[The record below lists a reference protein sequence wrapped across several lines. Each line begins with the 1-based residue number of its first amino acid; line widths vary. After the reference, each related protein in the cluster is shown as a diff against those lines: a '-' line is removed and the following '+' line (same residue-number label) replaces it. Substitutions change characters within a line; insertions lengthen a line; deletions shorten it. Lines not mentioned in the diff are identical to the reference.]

1 MISHAPRFTIPF
13 FGFGVIVVDQLAA
26 FQKYMLA
33 CPRFI
38 SAHTVKSMR
47 VKFCLPILVICVSA
61 LLFSC
66 NRSSNPSARRLLI
79 YTPHGQ
85 DLLREFIARYKA
97 QHPGTDVQFLDMG
110 SREILER
117 VRAERNRP
125 QADLWW
131 GAAHTTFQTAA
142 EENLLA
148 PYQPTWTGSVPNASR
163 DPQDRWYGTYQTPE
177 VIVYNSDAVKAE
189 EAPKDWDDVLDPK
202 WRDKI
207 LIRNPNPSDSMR
219 AIFGAMI
226 WRFYKDTGSPEK
238 GYDWLRRLDAN
249 VHEYTADGT
258 LLMQKLVRREGLI
271 SLWNLPDVW
280 IYKEQKGFPVGYVF
294 PASGVPVITDGIA
307 VVRGG
312 PNEEEA
318 RRFYEFVTTPESLV
332 IAAKKYYRMPVRNDF
347 DRSQLPAWMNE
358 PVNELPVDWDLLRK
372 QSGDWLRYWDTEI
385 RGRSKK

>member
-1 MISHAPRFTIPF
+1 MSRQSFSSSLLPFLFQLLLPHAIAR
-13 FGFGVIVVDQLAA
+13 DQ
-26 FQKYMLA
+26 
-33 CPRFI
+33 P
-38 SAHTVKSMR
+38 T
-47 VKFCLPILVICVSA
+47 
-61 LLFSC
+61 
-66 NRSSNPSARRLLI
+66 ARKLLI

-85 DLLREFIARYKA
+85 VQLKDFIARYK
-97 QHPGTDVQFLDMG
+97 QLHSDVDVQFLDMG

-148 PYQPTWTGSVPNASR
+148 TYRPSWADKVPASSR
-163 DPQDRWYGTYQTPE
+163 DPQDRWYGIYETPQ
-177 VIVYNSDAVKAE
+177 VIVYNSDAITAA
-189 EAPKDWDDVLDPK
+189 EAPRDWDDVLDPR

-226 WRFYKDTGSPEK
+226 WRFYSETGSPEK

-258 LLMQKLVRREGLI
+258 LLIQKLARREGLL

-280 IYKEQKGFPVGYVF
+280 LYKQKGLPLAYVI
-294 PASGVPVITDGIA
+294 PASGTPVISDGIA
-307 VVRGG
+307 VVQGA
-312 PNEEEA
+312 PHEEEA
-318 RRFYEFVTTPESLV
+318 RRFYEFATTPR
-332 IAAKKYYRMPVRNDF
+332 I
-347 DRSQLPAWMNE
+347 
-358 PVNELPVDWDLLRK
+358 
-372 QSGDWLRYWDTEI
+372 
-385 RGRSKK
+385 

>member
-1 MISHAPRFTIPF
+1 MRAAKLLFTI
-13 FGFGVIVVDQLAA
+13 
-26 FQKYMLA
+26 A
-33 CPRFI
+33 C
-38 SAHTVKSMR
+38 
-47 VKFCLPILVICVSA
+47 LSA

-66 NRSSNPSARRLLI
+66 NRSGSSSNKLLI

-85 DLLREFIARYKA
+85 DMLREFVAQYKT
-97 QHPGTDVQFLDMG
+97 QHPEVTVEFLDMG
-110 SREILER
+110 AREILER

-148 PYQPTWTGSVPNASR
+148 PYRPTWAANTPEGSR
-163 DPQDRWYGTYQTPE
+163 DANDNWYGTYQTPE

-226 WRFYKDTGSPEK
+226 WRFYKDTGTPDK
-238 GYDWLRRLDAN
+238 GYEWLRRLDAN

-258 LLMQKLVRREGLI
+258 LLMQKLVRREGVI
-271 SLWNLPDVW
+271 TLWNLPDVW
-280 IYKEQKGFPVGYVF
+280 IYKEQKGFPIGYDF
-294 PASGVPVITDGIA
+294 PRSGTPVITDGIA
-307 VVRGG
+307 IVRGTQH
-312 PNEEEA
+312 EA
-318 RRFYEFVTTPESLV
+318 EAKRFYEFVTTSEALV
-332 IAAKKYYRMPVRNDF
+332 LAAKKYYRMPVRNDI

-358 PVNELPVDWDLLRK
+358 KVNALPLDWNVLRK
-372 QSGDWLRYWDTEI
+372 QSGEWLRYWDTEI
-385 RGRSKK
+385 RDHNKQ